1 MNITEQFLQP
11 GIAIAFWIIVPF
23 AAVTLLN
30 AVVAHIVWAKSGA
43 YEFDYD
49 IWRFIGI
56 GAFAI
61 AAVAVGVLALCLI
74 PFQEKYWNWY
84 VVEAHV
90 TDVSNNFQDGSGDV
104 TSGTYVLTLDGVD
117 FPVVSYDD
125 RASRIE
131 GQDVTLLCERSW
143 VDFGNAAD
151 KWACSIKEY

>member
-11 GIAIAFWIIVPF
+11 GIAIGFWIIAPLLVL
-23 AAVTLLN
+23 TLIN
-30 AVVAHIVWAKSGA
+30 AVIAHVVWIKDGA
-43 YEFDYD
+43 YEFDFD
-49 IWRFIGI
+49 IWRFVSI
-56 GAFAI
+56 GAFVI
-61 AAVAVGVLALCLI
+61 AVLAAGIYALTLI
-74 PFQEKYWNWY
+74 PFQAKYWNWY

-90 TDVSNNFQDGSGDV
+90 SDVSNNFQGGSGDV

-131 GQDVTLLCERSW
+131 GSDVTLLCERSW
-143 VDFGNAAD
+143 VDYGNAAD